1 MKRMWSPW
9 RSAYMETFKN
19 PLDESSL
26 RPKKR
31 KRNKSIFAAALDEN
45 DDDKHFII
53 WRGKYCFVILNLYPY
68 NSGHLMIVPY
78 RQTPRFDELTDA
90 ELAEIMKTAQRAVK
104 ALDAEMRP
112 EGFNFGANLGR
123 ASGAGINEH
132 IHFHIVPRWN
142 GDTNFMPVLTDTKV
156 ISEDMRTTLLKLRK
170 AFKQASGKSRPPK
183 GVTPVGTD

>member
-9 RSAYMETFKN
+9 RSAYIETFKI
-19 PLDESSL
+19 PP
-26 RPKKR
+26 RKK
-31 KRNKSIFAAALDEN
+31 KSTKSIFTLALEAN

-53 WRGKYCFVILNLYPY
+53 WRGKYCFVIMNLYPY

-78 RQTPRFDELTDA
+78 RQTARFDDLTDT
-90 ELAEIMKTAQRAVK
+90 ELSEMMKTAGRAIR
-104 ALDAEMRP
+104 ALDAEVHP

-123 ASGAGINEH
+123 ASGAGVNDH

-156 ISEDMRTTLLKLRK
+156 ISEDMKTTMRKLRT
-170 AFKQASGKSRPPK
+170 AFKKSGRRKIVK
-183 GVTPVGTD
+183 